1 MSVVKSL
8 AAKLK
13 SLSLGDVLLRRNPLF
28 YPDALRVLNHL
39 DGATLEE
46 RRRFTKAH
54 LKTVLQAASR
64 TRYGRQVGAGE
75 DIAAWPFLEKS
86 LVRDDPLAFVLPP
99 VWLSSP
105 ASTSGTTG
113 LPLKLYR

>member
-13 SLSLGDVLLRRNPLF
+13 GLSLGDALLRRNPLF

-54 LKTVLQAASR
+54 
-64 TRYGRQVGAGE
+64 
-75 DIAAWPFLEKS
+75 
-86 LVRDDPLAFVLPP
+86 
-99 VWLSSP
+99 
-105 ASTSGTTG
+105 
-113 LPLKLYR
+113 